1 MSLLSIIRG
10 SADGLVDFARRNIE
24 ERGMRIEADGDD
36 AVKLVDKDRGVVL
49 AKFNS
54 VDDMIESYGPK
65 TPDLIYGNADNY
77 IDAINPT
84 GSKVDNM
91 INLNMGD
98 MYGMLPRGATKVKS
112 EGGINYYKDGN
123 DFYATTYN
131 PDVGEEDV
139 IGYHLSKDG
148 SAELQV
154 VNEMKGKGIGA
165 ELSYQFRKNNPEAP
179 SGGLSE
185 AGERTARK
193 TYDRLKAE
201 GIVGGTAALGLLA
214 ASPESEAGVASQFIR
229 LVEAGYPESTARKI
243 MSGELPMDFNSRMN
257 RAREQGRTT
266 TAYRVGGTGED
277 QLGRLEFDPSAGF
290 AQRAGGGV
298 WFSQDAPLTLS
309 YSRPEGASYKSLL
322 DTSNFGQVDAGGQN
336 WNDIY
341 DTDFIFPD
349 GTSIHI
355 DDLPELLASQAPTKE
370 KRIAIRTR
378 GAINTTD
385 KLGRAARD
393 LGLSG
398 VEIAQVRDIG
408 PSGPFMLKNVKETQ
422 EGKDWINDYEMY
434 GGTNY
439 SVQDPSTIRSYYGA
453 AFDPDEIGN
462 PNIMAS
468 RAPVGAVGG
477 LLASEAATPEGQ
489 LNPLLAIPAEIGS
502 ALNEALVGTVDFL
515 GPDTVNAVSE
525 LIGSEYR
532 MPRLSD
538 QELVRLYSQGGY
550 MDEGYGRDAIRTATG
565 LLSPL

>member
-1 MSLLSIIRG
+1 MSLLSIIRS
-10 SADGLVDFARRNIE
+10 SADELVDFARRNID

-54 VDDMIESYGPK
+54 VDDMIESYGPRI
-65 TPDLIYGNADNY
+65 PDLNYGNADNY
-77 IDAINPT
+77 IQAINPT
-84 GSKVDNM
+84 GSKVEDM

-98 MYGMLPRGATKVKS
+98 MYGMLPRGATKIKS
-112 EGGINYYKDGN
+112 EGGVNYYKDGN

-148 SAELQV
+148 SSELQV

-214 ASPESEAGVASQFIR
+214 ASPESEAGAASQFIR
-229 LVEAGYPESTARKI
+229 LLEAGYPESTARKI
-243 MSGELPMDFNSRMN
+243 ISGELPMDEISRMN
-257 RAREQGRTT
+257 RAREQGFRTE
-266 TAYRVGGTGED
+266 AYHTGSPD
-277 QLGRLEFDPSAGF
+277 VLEFNPDAGF
-290 AQRAGGGV
+290 GDRHGGGS
-298 WFSQDAPLTLS
+298 WFSQEPEISAS
-309 YSRPEGASYKSLL
+309 YSAPESAGYRVLL
-322 DTSNFGQVDAGGQN
+322 DDRDFATFDAGGSN
-336 WNDIY
+336 WNDLYY
-341 DTDFIFPD
+341 DTEMVLPS
-349 GTSIHI
+349 GEYHTLEELESLLGENVI
-355 DDLPELLASQAPTKE
+355 DS
-370 KRIAIRTR
+370 
-378 GAINTTD
+378 TD
-385 KLGRAARD
+385 KVARAARD
-393 LGLSG
+393 MGASG
-398 VEIAQVRDIG
+398 IEIAQVHDLGGNYPIMSKVIKSNNPDID
-408 PSGPFMLKNVKETQ
+408 KE
-422 EGKDWINDYEMY
+422 DWINDYELS

-439 SVQDPSTIRSYYGA
+439 SVQDPSKIRSYYGA
-453 AFDPDEIGN
+453 AFDPDNVGK
-462 PNIMAS
+462 PYIMGSPA
-468 RAPVGAVGG
+468 AIG
-477 LLASEAATPEGQ
+477 LLASEVATPEGQ
-489 LNPLLAIPAEIGS
+489 LNPLLAVPAEIGS

-515 GPDTVNAVSE
+515 VPDTVNAVSS
-525 LIGSEYR
+525 LLGSEYR